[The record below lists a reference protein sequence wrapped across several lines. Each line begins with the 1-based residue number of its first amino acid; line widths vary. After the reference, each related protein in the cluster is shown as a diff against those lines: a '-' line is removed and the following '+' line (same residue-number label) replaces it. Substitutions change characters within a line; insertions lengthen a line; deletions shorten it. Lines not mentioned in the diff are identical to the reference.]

1 LVNRLAPRVRA
12 ALAKPFLPIVFFFGG
27 VTYDTITLTRID
39 RLLDNVLL
47 LLYLSVLGVL
57 IVAHAR
63 SCMGPVASAAPQRP
77 GLLGQLAARV
87 QPYYP
92 MAIQFLF
99 GSLFSAYAIF
109 YSKSAS
115 FTTTAVFFAVLVVLL
130 VGNEFVRGRLSNV
143 ALLVAL
149 YAVVTFSFLTFFLP
163 VATGWMNTV
172 VFLVGVV
179 LTIAVSFRIAHVI
192 YRNAPERDSD
202 KKWTHG
208 AVLAVILVLV
218 VFYFMN
224 WIPPVPLSL
233 KFAGFYHAIG
243 KYDDRYQLQFERGR
257 WYQVLKRSD
266 DRFHGHGPA
275 YCFTAVFAPV
285 DLRTRIY
292 HRWQYRALGNGRAA
306 EAFATTDRI
315 PIAISGGREAG
326 YRGYTVKQQV
336 IPGDWRVDVETE
348 DGRVIGRV
356 KFAVEAGEPNGEPMT
371 VVY

>member
-1 LVNRLAPRVRA
+1 LVKPWAPRLRA
-12 ALAKPFLPIVFFFGG
+12 ALTKPFLPVVFFFGG
-27 VTYDTITLTRID
+27 VTWDTITLTRID

-57 IVAHAR
+57 IVLHAR
-63 SCMGPVASAAPQRP
+63 AHLAPAAEGTPAGIGLMGRFVART
-77 GLLGQLAARV
+77 RT
-87 QPYYP
+87 YYP

-109 YSKSAS
+109 YSQSAS

-130 VGNEFVRGRLSNV
+130 VGNEFLRDRLSNV

-149 YAVVTFSFLTFFLP
+149 YALVTFSFLTFFLP
-163 VATGWMNTV
+163 VVTGWMNTV
-172 VFLVGVV
+172 VFLFGVA
-179 LTIAVSFRIAHVI
+179 LTVAVSFRIAHLI
-192 YRNAPERDSD
+192 YRNAPQRYSE

-208 AVLAVILVLV
+208 AVLAVLSVLV
-218 VFYFMN
+218 IFYFLN

-233 KFAGFYHAIG
+233 KFAGFYHTIA
-243 KYDDRYQLQFERGR
+243 KYERGR
-257 WYQVLKRSD
+257 WYQLLKRSD
-266 DRFHGHGPA
+266 DRFHGQGPA

-285 DLRTRIY
+285 DLQTRVY
-292 HRWQYRALGNGRAA
+292 HRWQYRPPGTTRTART
-306 EAFATTDRI
+306 FATTDRI

-356 KFAVEAGEPNGEPMT
+356 RFAVEPGEPNGESVTM
-371 VVY
+371 VY

>member
-1 LVNRLAPRVRA
+1 MVNRWAPRLRA
-12 ALAKPFLPIVFFFGG
+12 ALAKPFLPVVFFFGG

-47 LLYLSVLGVL
+47 LLYLSVLGIL
-57 IVAHAR
+57 IVVHAR
-63 SCMGPVASAAPQRP
+63 GSVGQREPAAPRAL
-77 GLLGQLAARV
+77 GLAGRWAARA

-130 VGNEFVRGRLSNV
+130 VGNEFVRDRLSNV

-172 VFLVGVV
+172 VFLVGVG

-192 YRNAPERDSD
+192 YRNAPERDAD

-208 AVLAVILVLV
+208 AVLAVISVLV
-218 VFYFMN
+218 VFYFLN

-233 KFAGFYHAIG
+233 KFAGFYHSIG
-243 KYDDRYQLQFERGR
+243 KYDDRYQLQFEKGR
-257 WYQVLKRSD
+257 WYQLLKRSD
-266 DRFHGHGPA
+266 DRFHGQGPA

-285 DLRTRIY
+285 DLKTRIY
-292 HRWQYRALGNGRAA
+292 HRWQYRPSGNGRAA
-306 EAFATTDRI
+306 GTYATTDRI

-356 KFAVEAGEPNGEPMT
+356 KFAVEPGEPNGESVT